1 MGQKGGCW
9 GREDAGDGAARQG
22 QRVKGQRLRQVSRVP
37 ASPSFTLPTQEQPCR
52 GRGHPPAHPISSW
65 LRVNMWVGDSE
76 QTVPS
81 WSPKCEGGRALL
93 ESGWDGPAGKGT
105 WASVTRPGPC
115 SSTWSEA
122 ALCVFAPPPPRS
134 SLTPHVSPQPDTG
147 LHA

>member
-105 WASVTRPGPC
+105 WASVSPALAL
-115 SSTWSEA
+115 A
-122 ALCVFAPPPPRS
+122 AAHGVRQLCVCLRPPQVKPDSPRV
-134 SLTPHVSPQPDTG
+134 P
-147 LHA
+147 AA